1 MLRNLRFLGDHTQL
15 GEQLA
20 QRRVGAVVVHE
31 ERRVDTDVGAVAAV
45 DEVGVGMSAQ
55 PGGRLIKGDAVAA
68 GQGERGGQ
76 ASDTAAD
83 YRN

>member
-1 MLRNLRFLGDHTQL
+1 
-15 GEQLA
+15 
-20 QRRVGAVVVHE
+20 
-31 ERRVDTDVGAVAAV
+31 
-45 DEVGVGMSAQ
+45 VGMSAQ